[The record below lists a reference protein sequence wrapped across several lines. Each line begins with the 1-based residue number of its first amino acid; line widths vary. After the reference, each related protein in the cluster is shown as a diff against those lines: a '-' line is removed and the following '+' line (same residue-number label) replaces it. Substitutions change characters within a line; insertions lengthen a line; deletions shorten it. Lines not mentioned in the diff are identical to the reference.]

1 LSVKPPKMLDVRSRL
16 TAIVLLI
23 LFIGLA
29 LFFGNR
35 YRDFQSS
42 VPRGGNLFVFF
53 LININ
58 ILLVTVLIFLL
69 ARNVIKLLYEGR
81 KKVFG
86 YHLRAKLVLILAGF
100 SLIPTVLLLF
110 VAEGFISDSVEYWF
124 NLDVE
129 RAVEDSVSISQ
140 DYYSTMTGRVR
151 VIAQRVS
158 DRLGEVGGEKGI
170 DKRLETLR
178 KEYSLSDL
186 ELFDHYGQH
195 LAGSWDGMEPQG
207 VTDPQSS
214 LVQNAKVGR
223 VVDGIGRAK
232 KGEFI
237 KGAAPLKTPSGQGAV
252 VVSLYVPENVRAK
265 AENLAR
271 TYRGYTEMKLLKKPI
286 YTNYR
291 VYLLFLAILILFS
304 ASWLGFY
311 IARGITVPI
320 QSLAE
325 GAERVA
331 DGDLSARVDVMA
343 TDEIGILVQ
352 AFNRMTGELEEG
364 RRRLERAHGD
374 LEKAYRENEQRRT
387 YIETVLRNVG
397 TGVVSMDMEG
407 RINTFNRA
415 AEVMFMVKPGDV
427 LGRCIDDLLGAEHVR
442 VMRGMLQEALD
453 SDLRNVRRE
462 IPIVVAG
469 TPLILLINIS
479 ILDDPAGKP
488 MGFVLVLE
496 DMTKLVNAQKK
507 AAWSEVATR
516 IAHEI
521 KNPLTPIKL
530 SAERIRKRL
539 MGHLGGEEAR
549 ILSEGTGS
557 IIREVDGMRGLVNE
571 FSQFARL
578 PVLNPVPGNLNG
590 TIGEAVTLYSGGK
603 SMKVKI
609 GMELEPDLPV
619 ISFDREQ
626 MRRVLINLIDNAIK
640 AVEEKG
646 EGEISV
652 STNLLKA
659 QGMIEISVA
668 DTGVGVEENLR
679 SMIFEPYFSTREEGT
694 GLGLAITQRIV
705 EEHGGTIA
713 YMENH
718 PSGSVFSIRIPV
730 DIGPGRRS

>member
-1 LSVKPPKMLDVRSRL
+1 MPAKLPKILDVRSRL
-16 TAIVLLI
+16 TAIVLLV
-23 LFIGLA
+23 LLIGLA
-29 LFFGNR
+29 LFFGSR
-35 YRDFQSS
+35 YRDFQSA

-58 ILLVTVLIFLL
+58 VLLVTVLIFLL
-69 ARNVIKLLYEGR
+69 ARNVIKLFYEGR
-81 KKVFG
+81 RKVFG

-100 SLIPTVLLLF
+100 SLIPTILLLF
-110 VAEGFISDSVEYWF
+110 VAEGFISDSVRYWF
-124 NLDVE
+124 NINVE
-129 RAVEDSVSISQ
+129 QAVEDSVSISR
-140 DYYSTMTGRVR
+140 DYYSTMTGRAR
-151 VIAQRVS
+151 VLAQRVS
-158 DRLGEVGGEKGI
+158 DRLGEIDGEKDIG
-170 DKRLETLR
+170 DRLETVR
-178 KEYSLSDL
+178 KDYSVSDI
-186 ELFDHYGQH
+186 ELFDHYGQRI
-195 LAGSWDGMEPQG
+195 ADAWDGLGPQE

-214 LVQNAKVGR
+214 LVQNASVGR
-223 VVDGIGRAK
+223 VVDGIGKAM

-237 KGAAPLKTPSGQGAV
+237 KGAAPLMTPRGQGAV
-252 VVSLYVPENVRAK
+252 IVSIFVPENVRAK
-265 AENLAR
+265 AENIAK

-291 VYLLFLAILILFS
+291 AYLIFLAMLILFS

-311 IARGITVPI
+311 IARSITVPI

-325 GAERVA
+325 GAEKVA
-331 DGDLSARVDVMA
+331 GGDLSVRVDVTA

-364 RRRLERAHGD
+364 RLRLEKAHGD
-374 LEKAYRENEQRRT
+374 LEKAYFENEQRRT
-387 YIETVLRNVG
+387 YIETVLRDVG

-415 AEVMFMVKPGDV
+415 AEVMFVVNPEDV

-442 VMRGMLQEALD
+442 VMRGMLKAALD

-469 TPLILLINIS
+469 TPLILRLNIS
-479 ILDDPAGKP
+479 VLDDPAGKP

-496 DMTKLVNAQKK
+496 DMTQLVNAQKK

-539 MGHLGGEEAR
+539 MGHLDEEDAR
-549 ILSEGTGS
+549 IMSEGTAS
-557 IIREVDGMRGLVNE
+557 IIREVDWMRSLVNE

-578 PVLNPVPGNLNG
+578 PVLTSVPGDING
-590 TIGEAVTLYSGGK
+590 TISEVTALYSGGK
-603 SMKVKI
+603 SMKMKI
-609 GMELEPDLPV
+609 GMQLEPDLPV
-619 ISFDREQ
+619 ISFDHEQ
-626 MRRVLINLIDNAIK
+626 IRRVLINLIDNAIK

-646 EGEISV
+646 EGEILV
-652 STNLLKA
+652 STNLLRTH
-659 QGMIEISVA
+659 GILEISVA
-668 DTGVGVEENLR
+668 DTGVGVRENLR
-679 SMIFEPYFSTREEGT
+679 NRIFEPYFSTREDGS

-705 EEHGGTIA
+705 EEHGGTITH
-713 YMENH
+713 MENH
-718 PSGSVFSIRIPV
+718 PSGSVFSVRIPV
-730 DIGPGRRS
+730 DIDPGRRA

>member
-1 LSVKPPKMLDVRSRL
+1 MSVKPPKMLDVRSRL

>member
-1 LSVKPPKMLDVRSRL
+1 MPAKLPKILDVRSRL
-16 TAIVLLI
+16 TAIVLLV
-23 LFIGLA
+23 LLIGLA
-29 LFFGNR
+29 LFFGSR
-35 YRDFQSS
+35 YRDFQSA

-58 ILLVTVLIFLL
+58 VLLVTVLIFLL
-69 ARNVIKLLYEGR
+69 ARNVIKLFYEGR
-81 KKVFG
+81 RKVFG

-100 SLIPTVLLLF
+100 SLIPTILLLF
-110 VAEGFISDSVEYWF
+110 VAEGFISDSVRYWF
-124 NLDVE
+124 NINVE
-129 RAVEDSVSISQ
+129 QAVEDSVSISR
-140 DYYSTMTGRVR
+140 DYYSTMTGRAR
-151 VIAQRVS
+151 VLAQRVS
-158 DRLGEVGGEKGI
+158 DRLGEIDGEKDIG
-170 DKRLETLR
+170 DRLEAVR
-178 KEYSLSDL
+178 KDYSVSDI
-186 ELFDHYGQH
+186 ELFDHYGQRI
-195 LAGSWDGMEPQG
+195 ADAWDGLGPQE

-214 LVQNAKVGR
+214 LVQNASVGR
-223 VVDGIGRAK
+223 VVDGIGKAM

-237 KGAAPLKTPSGQGAV
+237 KGAAPLMTPRGQGAV
-252 VVSLYVPENVRAK
+252 IVSIFVPENVRAK
-265 AENLAR
+265 AENIAK

-291 VYLLFLAILILFS
+291 AYLIFLAMLILFS

-311 IARGITVPI
+311 IARSITVPI

-325 GAERVA
+325 GAEKVA
-331 DGDLSARVDVMA
+331 GGDLSVRVDVTA

-364 RRRLERAHGD
+364 RLRLEKAHGD
-374 LEKAYRENEQRRT
+374 LEKAYFENEQRRT
-387 YIETVLRNVG
+387 YIETVLRDVG

-415 AEVMFMVKPGDV
+415 AEVMFVVNPEDV

-442 VMRGMLQEALD
+442 VMRGMLKAALD

-469 TPLILLINIS
+469 TPLILRLNIS
-479 ILDDPAGKP
+479 VLDDPAGKP

-496 DMTKLVNAQKK
+496 DMTQLVNAQKK

-539 MGHLGGEEAR
+539 MGHLDEEDAR
-549 ILSEGTGS
+549 IMSEGTAS
-557 IIREVDGMRGLVNE
+557 IIREVDWMRSLVNE

-578 PVLNPVPGNLNG
+578 PVLTSVPGDING
-590 TIGEAVTLYSGGK
+590 TISEVTALYSGGK
-603 SMKVKI
+603 SMKMKI
-609 GMELEPDLPV
+609 GMQLEPDLPV
-619 ISFDREQ
+619 ISFDHEQ
-626 MRRVLINLIDNAIK
+626 IRRVLINLIDNAIK

-646 EGEISV
+646 EGEILV
-652 STNLLKA
+652 STNLLRTH
-659 QGMIEISVA
+659 GILEISVA
-668 DTGVGVEENLR
+668 DTGVGVRENLR
-679 SMIFEPYFSTREEGT
+679 NRIFEPYFSTREDGS

-705 EEHGGTIA
+705 EEHGGTITH
-713 YMENH
+713 MENH
-718 PSGSVFSIRIPV
+718 PSGSVFSVRIPV
-730 DIGPGRRS
+730 DIDPGRRA

>member
-1 LSVKPPKMLDVRSRL
+1 MSVKPPKMLDVRSRL

-23 LFIGLA
+23 LLIGLA

-170 DKRLETLR
+170 GKRLETLR

-331 DGDLSARVDVMA
+331 DGDLSARVDVTA

-539 MGHLGGEEAR
+539 MGHLGEEEAR

-590 TIGEAVTLYSGGK
+590 TISEAVTLYSGGK

>member
-1 LSVKPPKMLDVRSRL
+1 MSVKPPKMLDVRSRL

-23 LFIGLA
+23 LLIGLA

-170 DKRLETLR
+170 GKRLETLR

-539 MGHLGGEEAR
+539 MGHLGEEEAR

-590 TIGEAVTLYSGGK
+590 TISEAVTLYSGGK

>member
-1 LSVKPPKMLDVRSRL
+1 MPAKLPKILDVRSRL
-16 TAIVLLI
+16 TAIVLLV
-23 LFIGLA
+23 LLIGLA
-29 LFFGNR
+29 LFFGSR
-35 YRDFQSS
+35 YRDFQSA

-58 ILLVTVLIFLL
+58 VLLVTVLIFLL
-69 ARNVIKLLYEGR
+69 ARNVIKLFYEGR
-81 KKVFG
+81 RKVFG

-100 SLIPTVLLLF
+100 SLIPTILLLF
-110 VAEGFISDSVEYWF
+110 VAEGFISDSVRYWF
-124 NLDVE
+124 NINVE
-129 RAVEDSVSISQ
+129 QAVEDSVSISR
-140 DYYSTMTGRVR
+140 DYYSTMTGRAR
-151 VIAQRVS
+151 VLAQRVS
-158 DRLGEVGGEKGI
+158 DRLGEIDGEKDIG
-170 DKRLETLR
+170 DRLETVR
-178 KEYSLSDL
+178 KDYSVSDI
-186 ELFDHYGQH
+186 ELFDHYGQRI
-195 LAGSWDGMEPQG
+195 ADAWDGLGPQE

-214 LVQNAKVGR
+214 LVQNASVGR
-223 VVDGIGRAK
+223 VVDGIGKAM

-237 KGAAPLKTPSGQGAV
+237 KGAAPLMTPRGQGAV
-252 VVSLYVPENVRAK
+252 IVSIFVPENVRAK
-265 AENLAR
+265 AENIAK

-291 VYLLFLAILILFS
+291 AYLIFLAMLILFS

-311 IARGITVPI
+311 IARSITVPI

-325 GAERVA
+325 GAEKVA
-331 DGDLSARVDVMA
+331 GGDLSVRVDVTA

-364 RRRLERAHGD
+364 RLRLEKAHGD
-374 LEKAYRENEQRRT
+374 LEKAYFENEQRRT
-387 YIETVLRNVG
+387 YIETVLRGVG

-415 AEVMFMVKPGDV
+415 AEVMFVVNPEDV

-442 VMRGMLQEALD
+442 VMRGMLKAALD

-469 TPLILLINIS
+469 TPLILRLNIS
-479 ILDDPAGKP
+479 VLDDPAGKP

-496 DMTKLVNAQKK
+496 DMTQLVNAQKK

-539 MGHLGGEEAR
+539 MGHLDEEDAR
-549 ILSEGTGS
+549 IMSEGTAS
-557 IIREVDGMRGLVNE
+557 IIREVDWMRSLVNE

-578 PVLNPVPGNLNG
+578 PVLTSVPGDING
-590 TIGEAVTLYSGGK
+590 TISEVTALYSGGK
-603 SMKVKI
+603 SMKMKI
-609 GMELEPDLPV
+609 GMQLEPDLPV
-619 ISFDREQ
+619 ISFDHEQ
-626 MRRVLINLIDNAIK
+626 IRRVLINLIDNAIK

-646 EGEISV
+646 EGEILV
-652 STNLLKA
+652 STNLLRTH
-659 QGMIEISVA
+659 GILEISVA
-668 DTGVGVEENLR
+668 DTGVGVRENLR
-679 SMIFEPYFSTREEGT
+679 NRIFEPYFSTREDGS

-705 EEHGGTIA
+705 EEHGGTITH
-713 YMENH
+713 MENH
-718 PSGSVFSIRIPV
+718 PSGSVFSVRIPV
-730 DIGPGRRS
+730 DIDPGRRA